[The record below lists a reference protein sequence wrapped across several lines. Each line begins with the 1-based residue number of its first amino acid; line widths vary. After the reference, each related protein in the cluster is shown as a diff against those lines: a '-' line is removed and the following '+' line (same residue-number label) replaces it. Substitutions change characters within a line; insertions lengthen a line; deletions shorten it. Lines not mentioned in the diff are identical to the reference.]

1 MISVVVPAAKSARDL
16 AGLLPVLVP
25 AAVDGLVRE
34 VIVADP
40 APDAA
45 TLALCEDAGADLV
58 ADLAAAA
65 GRARG
70 DLILALPA
78 DLRLRPG
85 WEESVRRHLERGGGP
100 ALVCAGPPSLM
111 ERLAGPRLA
120 GVLVRAEVA
129 RGVNP
134 KDIPDLRRR
143 LGRAALLD

>member
-1 MISVVVPAAKSARDL
+1 MISVVVPSAKSARDL

-40 APDAA
+40 DPDDA

-58 ADLAAAA
+58 ADLAIAA

-78 DLRLRPG
+78 GLRLRPG
-85 WEESVRRHLERGGGP
+85 WEESVRRHLDQGGGP
-100 ALVCAGPPSLM
+100 ALICAGPPTLV

-120 GVLVRAEVA
+120 GVLIRAEAA
-129 RGVNP
+129 RNIDP
-134 KDIPDLRRR
+134 KDIADLRRR
-143 LGRAALLD
+143 LGRAALLN

>member
-1 MISVVVPAAKSARDL
+1 MISVVVPSAQSARDL

-34 VIVADP
+34 VIVAE
-40 APDAA
+40 ARPDAA
-45 TLALCEDAGADLV
+45 ILAICEDAGADLA

-70 DLILALPA
+70 ELILALPVH
-78 DLRLRPG
+78 LRLRPG

-100 ALVCAGPPSLM
+100 ALVCAGPPTLV

-120 GVLVRAEVA
+120 GVLVRAEAA
-129 RGVNP
+129 RSINP
-134 KDIPDLRRR
+134 KDIAALRRR
-143 LGRAALLD
+143 LGRAALLN

>member
-40 APDAA
+40 APDEA

-120 GVLVRAEVA
+120 GVLVRVEAA
-129 RGVNP
+129 RDINP
-134 KDIPDLRRR
+134 RDIADLRRR